1 MKLLVQSD
9 DYGISRAVACG
20 IIHGIGKGILRN
32 TGMFMNMPWTE
43 ECAEWIK
50 PYRSKIALG
59 LDLNLT
65 TGVPLC
71 SPADITSLVDS
82 QGCFYSSW
90 QSRKLDKA
98 GNGEHV
104 RMDDVRIELEAQIQK
119 YIKLFDGIPDYLHSH
134 AYETPVIR
142 QVHRELAER
151 YHIPYCSDVMKK
163 LTGFGIE
170 EYRMNWYI
178 KPATLENQAASSL
191 KALIL
196 KNSDALLSREYCFLI
211 GHMGYV
217 DQDLMSL
224 SSYTL
229 YRMMDLEA
237 VVSQEI
243 LDWVQ
248 SQPVELI
255 TYKDLPAQAF

>member
-1 MKLLVQSD
+1 
-9 DYGISRAVACG
+9 
-20 IIHGIGKGILRN
+20 
-32 TGMFMNMPWTE
+32 
-43 ECAEWIK
+43 
-50 PYRSKIALG
+50 
-59 LDLNLT
+59 
-65 TGVPLC
+65 
-71 SPADITSLVDS
+71 
-82 QGCFYSSW
+82 
-90 QSRKLDKA
+90 
-98 GNGEHV
+98 
-104 RMDDVRIELEAQIQK
+104 
-119 YIKLFDGIPDYLHSH
+119 
-134 AYETPVIR
+134 
-142 QVHRELAER
+142 
-151 YHIPYCSDVMKK
+151 
-163 LTGFGIE
+163 
-170 EYRMNWYI
+170 MNWYI